1 METKTTWAR
10 KVLPNL
16 SKTKTERKTADQAS
30 AAVDV
35 KRGTG
40 DRRKFNIINRRPHV
54 DQKVE
59 SRQDIEQFSSHV
71 ENDAR
76 NRLKVIVLGGL
87 EEVGR
92 NMTVME
98 FNDDIIIIDMG
109 MQFPDEDM
117 PGIDYV
123 IPNISYLK
131 GKEKN
136 IKGVIITHGHM
147 DHIGAVPHLMPKLGN
162 PLMYAGR
169 LSAGLMNK
177 RQEEY
182 RDAPKLNIQIV
193 LDGYRARMGNSFQV
207 EFFKINHSI
216 PDSFGLAIK
225 TPVGQI
231 IHTGD
236 YKFDHTPVN
245 DTPADLSKIAQ
256 YGSSGVLALMSDS
269 TNAEHPGHQ
278 LSEKDIGI
286 DIDKIFEMAE
296 GRIIIGTFA
305 SMISRIQLIVDI
317 AEKHGRRILLEG
329 RSMKDNVEIAHK
341 LGYLKFRPNTLIN
354 SYEEVKSLPDNK
366 VVVVGTGAQGQQNAF
381 LTRFASGDHRFL
393 AVAPSDLVVFSSSVI
408 PGNERTIQALNDTF
422 YRKGAKV
429 INYQMMDVH
438 AGGHAKAEDAKLMIN
453 LIKPKYFIPIEA
465 YHYMLRIHA
474 DHAHSIGIPRSN
486 IMVADN
492 GQIMEFY
499 KQGDETIGKLTN
511 KKVPTDYVMVDGLG
525 VGDVS
530 NIVLRDRRMMS
541 EDGMV
546 VIIATLRHKTGELV
560 GNPDIISR
568 GFVYMKE
575 SKELIEQTR
584 KKAKKILQDSDKK
597 SPTFEAYTKDK
608 IRNDI
613 GQFLFSK
620 TKRRPMVLPVIIQV

>member
-1 METKTTWAR
+1 M
-10 KVLPNL
+10 
-16 SKTKTERKTADQAS
+16 SKTKTEEKTAKQTPAQSGRSRAPERKRVNTANRQSRRTRKIEPQRETRQFHSPAS
-30 AAVDV
+30 TDS
-35 KRGTG
+35 K
-40 DRRKFNIINRRPHV
+40 DK
-54 DQKVE
+54 
-59 SRQDIEQFSSHV
+59 
-71 ENDAR
+71 
-76 NRLKVIVLGGL
+76 LKIMVLGGL

-92 NMTVME
+92 NMTLME
-98 FNDDIIIIDMG
+98 YNDEIIIIDMG

-117 PGIDYV
+117 PGVDYV

-162 PLMYAGR
+162 PLMYAGK

-182 RDAPKLNIQIV
+182 RDIPKLNIQMV
-193 LDGYRARMGNSFQV
+193 TDGYRARIGNNFNV

-216 PDSFGLAIK
+216 PDSYGLAIK
-225 TPVGQI
+225 TPAGLI

-245 DTPADLSKIAQ
+245 DVPADLSKIAR
-256 YGSSGVLALMSDS
+256 YGSEGVLALMADS
-269 TNAEHPGHQ
+269 TNAEQPGHQ
-278 LSEKDIGI
+278 LSEKDIGV
-286 DIDKIFEMAE
+286 DIDKIFEMAQ

-317 AEKHGRRILLEG
+317 AEKFGRRILLEG

-354 SYEEVKSLPDNK
+354 SYEEVKNLPDNK
-366 VVVVGTGAQGQQNAF
+366 VVIVGTGAQGQQNAF
-381 LTRFASGDHRFL
+381 LTRFATGDHRFL

-408 PGNERTIQALNDTF
+408 PGNERTIQALKDTF

-465 YHYMLRIHA
+465 YHYMLRIHGDLA
-474 DHAHSIGIPRSN
+474 ESVGIPRSN
-486 IMVADN
+486 IFIADN
-492 GQIMEFY
+492 GQVMEFY
-499 KQGDETIGKLTN
+499 KQGNETTGRLTS

-568 GFVYMKE
+568 GFVYMKD

-584 KKAKKILQDSDKK
+584 RKAKKILQDSDKK
-597 SPTFEAYTKDK
+597 SPTFESYTKDK